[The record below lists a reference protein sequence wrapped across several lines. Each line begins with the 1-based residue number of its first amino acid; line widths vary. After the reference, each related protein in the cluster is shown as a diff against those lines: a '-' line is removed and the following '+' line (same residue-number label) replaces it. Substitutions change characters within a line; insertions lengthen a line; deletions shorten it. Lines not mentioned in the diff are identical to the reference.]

1 MILLIVWQKP
11 SLEIYKGH
19 LSATCYVTYN
29 DAVRIAADIAK
40 NYGNRSGI
48 KMFPDIIPDS

>member
-40 NYGNRSGI
+40 NHGNRTGI